1 MAMVTWALRFPNRSL
16 QWVTIIYIQ
25 SKSENYVPFQIFACN
40 PKLKNLGRVFAA
52 QLSAKSAAQFDR
64 FVVLDNNI

>member
-1 MAMVTWALRFPNRSL
+1 M
-16 QWVTIIYIQ
+16 TIIYIQ

>member
-1 MAMVTWALRFPNRSL
+1 M
-16 QWVTIIYIQ
+16 TIIYIQ
-25 SKSENYVPFQIFACN
+25 SKSENYVPFQIFARN
-40 PKLKNLGRVFAA
+40 PKFKNLGRVFEA